1 MSNAAAGEAP
11 AIPYAG
17 STVIALAHEHFE
29 TIARTVRL
37 LFGLA
42 HTDAY
47 RALVA
52 PEAGPVTAHEPG
64 NFGVFMGYDFHV
76 TPEGPRLIEVNTNA
90 GGALLNGLHTASLV
104 DPERLGCL
112 CAHLMPVADLERDIV
127 ATFEDEH
134 AAARAA
140 AGLAPKRLERVA
152 IVDEVPERQFLA
164 PEFELFRALFARA
177 GIEARIADTRELAPS
192 TGGAG
197 VALDAGRWPVDL
209 VYLRDCDFALAS
221 PRARA
226 LRDAYLANEVVVT
239 PAPREH
245 FLLADKRRLA
255 VFSSRERLAALGAT
269 DDDAGFLAAVVPE
282 TTPFEALGAERAWRE
297 RRQWVFKPAAAF
309 GSRAVYRGDK
319 LTRAKLAEIAAEPG
333 YVAQRY
339 ASPGVVAVDTLE
351 GRRAMKFDVRAYAYR
366 DRVLM
371 LGARIYEGQVTNLRS
386 PGGGFSAICV
396 SRPAA
401 DDLTRPAAD
410 AATRPARS

>member
-17 STVIALAHEHFE
+17 STVIALAHEHYE

-177 GIEARIADTRELAPS
+177 GIEARIADTRVLAPS
-192 TGGAG
+192 KPCRPKTSTAATSRRCRVSAPRSTTARRWCREFRPSPDGAFPDAAF
-197 VALDAGRWPVDL
+197 VCDASIDAALP
-209 VYLRDCDFALAS
+209 ALAGS
-221 PRARA
+221 ALLVSRA
-226 LRDAYLANEVVVT
+226 L
-239 PAPREH
+239 P
-245 FLLADKRRLA
+245 
-255 VFSSRERLAALGAT
+255 
-269 DDDAGFLAAVVPE
+269 
-282 TTPFEALGAERAWRE
+282 
-297 RRQWVFKPAAAF
+297 
-309 GSRAVYRGDK
+309 
-319 LTRAKLAEIAAEPG
+319 AEPRRPG
-333 YVAQRY
+333 FAIFAFAVIP
-339 ASPGVVAVDTLE
+339 AS
-351 GRRAMKFDVRAYAYR
+351 MI
-366 DRVLM
+366 DR
-371 LGARIYEGQVTNLRS
+371 T
-386 PGGGFSAICV
+386 
-396 SRPAA
+396 
-401 DDLTRPAAD
+401 
-410 AATRPARS
+410 